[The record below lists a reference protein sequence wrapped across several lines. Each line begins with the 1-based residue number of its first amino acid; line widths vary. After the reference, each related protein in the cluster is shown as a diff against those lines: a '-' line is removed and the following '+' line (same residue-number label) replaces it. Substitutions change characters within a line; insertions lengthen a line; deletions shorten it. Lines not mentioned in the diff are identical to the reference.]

1 VRRIAFALACLVG
14 LGEDALDASPIASRV
29 TAQNEIAATS
39 IRELAVVADEDDDD
53 EDGVPDG
60 AQEDDVPLEDL
71 RSLLVPARTSI
82 GVEGPLRLF
91 DGARAETQ
99 IRAGSRERRVG
110 VQGTAAGRGAI
121 VLEGPS
127 GSHRIET
134 RVVAVRMLRGPA
146 GRRVR
151 PEAEAIGLSH
161 HVTNDAAL
169 PREFRWDGTT
179 GDVDAVRVEIE
190 GVDADDVQV
199 SLASAGVHGQA
210 GDRRT
215 LSARRDRA
223 EQSHRS
229 EWIRLVGDAVDSH
242 APGIGHR
249 TLRVGLRDRVDVAIA
264 TASGVLSQTFRVG
277 VPGDRGTSDA
287 ALLGRLRIR
296 VLNVT
301 PGGHPSVG
309 STEEGAIAFGREQ
322 VRIAN
327 EIWLQC
333 FVGFGDPREA
343 DVAVVD
349 PPPPAMIAVAESDG
363 LPALGGGE
371 IRFTAG
377 STPIGPIATRPG
389 ASPVS
394 TALDVAAALAR
405 AGFDARVTEN
415 PPTELGAGP
424 SADIVVRDARGFVTL
439 SAAETSI
446 GTDGRQR
453 VEIAGVDL
461 RDGLY
466 EFDNMNASAGS
477 LEERALIKLLMD
489 DDPGTVDVFIVNR
502 FAAGT
507 RQGEAFIE
515 SDGGSIVNALVLD
528 RNGIRA
534 EREAWTIAHELGHVL
549 LDQPY
554 HPDNVGPDRPWLLM
568 DADTTL
574 GLVTGPKRLTWDE
587 CHRARSRSGP
597 TATPALLT
605 PAP

>member
-1 VRRIAFALACLVG
+1 MRRIAFVLACLVG
-14 LGEDALDASPIASRV
+14 LGEDALDERAL
-29 TAQNEIAATS
+29 AQNEIAATS
-39 IRELAVVADEDDDD
+39 IRELVVVADEDDDD
-53 EDGVPDG
+53 DDGVADG
-60 AQEDDVPLEDL
+60 AQNGEVPVEDL

-82 GVEGPLRLF
+82 AAEGPLRVF
-91 DGARAETQ
+91 DGARAQTQ
-99 IRAGSRERRVG
+99 IRAGARERRIG
-110 VQGTAAGRGAI
+110 VQGTASGRGAI

-127 GSHRIET
+127 GSRRIET
-134 RVVAVRMLRGPA
+134 RVVSVRVLRGPE

-151 PEAEAIGLSH
+151 PERDGIGLSH

-179 GDVDAVRVEIE
+179 GDVDAIRVEVE
-190 GVDADDVQV
+190 GVDADEVEV

-223 EQSHRS
+223 DQSHRS

-249 TLRVGLRDRVDVAIA
+249 TLRVGLRDRVDVAIS

-287 ALLGRLRIR
+287 ALHGRLRIR

-301 PGGHPSVG
+301 PGGQPSVG
-309 STEEGAIAFGREQ
+309 STEEGAIVFGREQ

-333 FVGFGDPREA
+333 FVGFGDPRDA

-349 PPPPAMIAVAESDG
+349 PPPPAMLAIAESDG

-377 STPIGPIATRPG
+377 STAIGPIATRPG

-424 SADIVVRDARGFVTL
+424 SADVVVRDSRGFATL
-439 SAAETSI
+439 SAT
-446 GTDGRQR
+446 GPVTTDGRQQ

-489 DDPGTVDVFIVNR
+489 DDPTTVDVFIVNR

-597 TATPALLT
+597 TATPALLR
-605 PAP
+605 PE